1 VSFCTAVNCMDGRVQ
16 RPVIDYLCAFFKTD
30 HVDMITEPAPVRVLA
45 SDPKSEQSASI
56 YHRIDLSI
64 EVHHSNGIAVVAHH
78 DCARNPTS
86 KERQLQDLRKSAA
99 GLRSRY
105 PDVPVV
111 ALWIDDEWS
120 VRSIT
125 DW

>member
-45 SDPKSEQSASI
+45 SDPESEQSASI
-56 YHRIDLSI
+56 YRRIDLSI
-64 EVHHSNGIAVVAHH
+64 EVHHSSGIAVVAHH

-86 KERQLQDLRKSAA
+86 KERQLQDLRESVVAV
-99 GLRSRY
+99 RSRF

-120 VRSIT
+120 VQGIT